1 MFRAKPDL
9 DAVYAPIGMGSGICG
24 LISARDLLG
33 LDTRIIGVVAANAP
47 AVALSFEQGRPV
59 PTNSANTF
67 ADGMACRVPNEESL
81 AIIQRGVDRIVRV
94 REDEIA
100 EAMRACYEDT
110 HNIAEGAGAGAL
122 AALLQERERMSVKK
136 VGIVLS
142 GGNID
147 REVLAEVLAGRTPSV

>member
-1 MFRAKPDL
+1 
-9 DAVYAPIGMGSGICG
+9 
-24 LISARDLLG
+24 
-33 LDTRIIGVVAANAP
+33 
-47 AVALSFEQGRPV
+47 
-59 PTNSANTF
+59 
-67 ADGMACRVPNEESL
+67 VPNEESL